1 MNIEFKNVSQ
11 LLENLIKGKITFEDQ
26 ESTRFLV
33 NALGEY
39 CASYCGN
46 TFNDFSGYSSADDI
60 SDGLNEM
67 LPEWEFDWFDVL
79 TFTFDVEEI
88 THSLLINDSISMYY
102 SFESTMPF
110 VEEHLSSWSDG
121 VKSFIDQSLK
131 G

>member
-1 MNIEFKNVSQ
+1 
-11 LLENLIKGKITFEDQ
+11 
-26 ESTRFLV
+26 
-33 NALGEY
+33 
-39 CASYCGN
+39 
-46 TFNDFSGYSSADDI
+46 
-60 SDGLNEM
+60 M